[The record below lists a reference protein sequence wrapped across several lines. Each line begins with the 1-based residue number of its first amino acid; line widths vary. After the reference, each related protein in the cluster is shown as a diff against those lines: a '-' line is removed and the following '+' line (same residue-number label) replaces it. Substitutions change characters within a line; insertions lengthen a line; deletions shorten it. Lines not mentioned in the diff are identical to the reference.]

1 LVGHCITSKLTILYH
16 ADVIERLERL
26 LQCHCLVG
34 WQEAAEKSMKIYL
47 LMLLIGA
54 LLTAVHF
61 TSAPEQRSKTL
72 SQ

>member
-1 LVGHCITSKLTILYH
+1 MEHLLHCSALIG
-16 ADVIERLERL
+16 
-26 LQCHCLVG
+26 CN
-34 WQEAAEKSMKIYL
+34 EAAEKDMKIYL

-72 SQ
+72 PH